1 MLLTQ
6 LYVLCANIDTQRN
19 LTRSLKCRRKPAKQ
33 QEETQSPTPA
43 AHKQTSVS
51 TKPAP
56 VTQSSHQTNC
66 AEPGPHLLRQR
77 SETRMADNLAYG
89 CRSEVEESY
98 SVVYDY
104 PSVITVSYAE
114 EDTHNDSADIYE
126 KIND

>member
-6 LYVLCANIDTQRN
+6 LYIFCANIDTQRN
-19 LTRSLKCRRKPAKQ
+19 LTRSLKCRRKPTKQ

-51 TKPAP
+51 TGP

-66 AEPGPHLLRQR
+66 AEPKPYLLRQR
-77 SETRMADNLAYG
+77 SETHMADNLAYG
-89 CRSEVEESY
+89 CRSEAEESY

-104 PSVITVSYAE
+104 PSMITASYPE